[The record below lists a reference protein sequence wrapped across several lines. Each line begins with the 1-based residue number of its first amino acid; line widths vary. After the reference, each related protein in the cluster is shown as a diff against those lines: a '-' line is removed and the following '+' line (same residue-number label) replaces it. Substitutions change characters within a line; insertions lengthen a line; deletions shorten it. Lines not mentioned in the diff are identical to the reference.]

1 MEKNYIDIAWRLS
14 QPDKEIGLTIYLPDE
29 TTVFLTCIPFDQFC
43 EAISNLREARCVYG
57 RSFAIEYNRE
67 HLQFFSKGS
76 GLSVVA
82 TELFVKKFIQE
93 AEAFIDR
100 VKELLHEEA

>member
-43 EAISNLREARCVYG
+43 EAISKCEKRAAFTVAALQSNTTASISSFSAKDPACLLLLPNCSS
-57 RSFAIEYNRE
+57 RS
-67 HLQFFSKGS
+67 S
-76 GLSVVA
+76 SV
-82 TELFVKKFIQE
+82 KPK
-93 AEAFIDR
+93 
-100 VKELLHEEA
+100 HS